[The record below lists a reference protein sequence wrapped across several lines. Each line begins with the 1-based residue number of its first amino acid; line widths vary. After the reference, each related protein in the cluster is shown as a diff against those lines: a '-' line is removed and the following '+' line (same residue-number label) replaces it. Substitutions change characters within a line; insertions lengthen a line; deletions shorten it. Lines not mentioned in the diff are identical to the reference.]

1 MITHV
6 ELSNFK
12 SWERTGPITFAPVTA
27 FFGGNSSGKTSL
39 LQSLLLMKQ
48 TTESADRG
56 RVFDLGGPASLV
68 SLGTFQDVIFDHD
81 LERPVNI
88 EISWRE
94 DQPFS
99 IPDPA
104 QEAESVVASSH
115 DLKFSVEVFARRST
129 PVVRAVRYS
138 LGDMDFWMQ
147 RKRDDKDEYDLGSH
161 SYEFRG
167 VTGRARPLP
176 PPAKFYG
183 FPDQVRAHYQ
193 NASFLSDLELR
204 FERLC
209 GRIHYLGPLRQDPER
224 QYVWSGGRPVDVGRR
239 GELAVDAL
247 ISSQSDGPV
256 NSRGFVKTK
265 QAVRRTRRISVE
277 QHVAEWLKE
286 LGLIHRFS
294 VEAVDDRNMLYRVH
308 VQQTRH
314 SARVLLTDVGFGVS
328 QVLPV
333 LVLLAYV
340 PEGSTVL
347 LEQPEIHL
355 HPSVQSGLADILI
368 ETAIVRN
375 VQVVVE
381 SHSEHLLMRL
391 QRRIAEKHLANGAVV
406 SPDDFSLY
414 FCETNE
420 GRSKLERL
428 TVDPFGVIA
437 NWPGDFFG
445 DPFTKAATTAK
456 AARERAA
463 RERST

>member
-1 MITHV
+1 VITHV

-48 TTESADRG
+48 TTDSADRG

-68 SLGTFQDVIFDHD
+68 SLGTFQDIIFGRDP
-81 LERPVNI
+81 ERSVNV
-88 EISWRE
+88 EISWYE
-94 DQPFS
+94 DQPFA
-99 IPDPA
+99 IRDPA
-104 QEAESVVASSH
+104 QGAKSVVASSR

-129 PVVRAVRYS
+129 PVVRTATYG
-138 LGDMDFWMQ
+138 LGDLAFWM
-147 RKRDDKDEYDLGSH
+147 RRREDDKDEYDLGSN
-161 SYEFRG
+161 SYEFRR
-167 VTGRARPLP
+167 VTGRAQPLP

-193 NASFLSDLELR
+193 NASFLSDLELQ

-209 GRIHYLGPLRQDPER
+209 ERVHYLGPLRQDPER

-256 NSRGFVKTK
+256 NSRGFVKTSRG
-265 QAVRRTRRISVE
+265 VRHTPRISVE
-277 QHVAEWLKE
+277 QHVAEWLKQ
-286 LGLIHRFS
+286 LGLIHQLS
-294 VEAVDDRNMLYRVH
+294 VEAVDDRKTLYRVH

-314 SARVLLTDVGFGVS
+314 STPVLLTDVGFGVS

-368 ETAIVRN
+368 ETALVRK

-391 QRRIAEKHLANGAVV
+391 QRRIAEKHLASGVVV
-406 SPDDFSLY
+406 SPDDFGLY

-420 GRSKLERL
+420 GRSRLERL
-428 TVDPFGVIA
+428 AVDPFGAIPISEDA
-437 NWPGDFFG
+437 NCVDSDWSESADALRQA
-445 DPFTKAATTAK
+445 DI
-456 AARERAA
+456 
-463 RERST
+463 